1 MLIHKTVS
9 SRLCFKFEKLEK
21 TGCKMFQVD
30 SICNSMRLMGSV
42 IIVESVI
49 KTRMKWFVCMY

>member
-49 KTRMKWFVCMY
+49 KTRMK